1 MGRGDPIARRLMRAG
16 GYGKSLAMEALLGSN
31 NPNGNF
37 GPQQHTAIPTLVS
50 SHDRAKHST
59 TAISNKKNRVRAVLE
74 THSLPADSSA
84 RSFIS
89 LPSEIRNQIYDLL
102 YVFDEQLFVWD
113 TSACWGG
120 VTSEVAQN
128 LGLLF
133 SCRQVYWEAASV
145 LYQRNHFFVS
155 SWYEQ
160 AYFKRWSEQLCPRAQ
175 FLRHVTI
182 DYAALSSELEEDHG
196 PTWVVALDLLPLL
209 RLLWT
214 ESGAMLQVSI
224 ETSSYNDTPAIFNN
238 AFRSIAQEDQLNL
251 RRYSNLL
258 ASVILRVEG
267 TMGTVT
273 FASTTPEAN
282 VRSTFSCSDEGK
294 VATMSQIPWK
304 PELSAL
310 PASAYHAIIAY
321 VVQPTVKLFAGPLST
336 IRPLWKSPVFHVNR
350 KVRSD
355 ALYHAYRTTSFVF
368 MLASEG
374 LRPNFGGFSYIE
386 RLRMVRADSEN
397 EAQLWPH
404 GFASDVDL
412 LARNFQLLLEIS
424 VRPEDQD
431 MDDVRIDIIEL
442 LRATYQSRPSM
453 VITVRLRSSRDGVS
467 SNTQSSF
474 TLKQLRLNVFVVLS
488 QVFEDK
494 DYRKHGRCP
503 AVYINGKGHPVEL
516 VYHADDVI
524 RMLPDQSQ
532 VFKNQESILKKAK
545 RYEQSLRYQE
555 EFLHPEGC
563 ISLGKMWDSLKLMIW
578 PRKPSYAE

>member
-1 MGRGDPIARRLMRAG
+1 
-16 GYGKSLAMEALLGSN
+16 METRLGSN
-31 NPNGNF
+31 DPNGNF
-37 GPQQHTAIPTLVS
+37 GLQQHTAIS
-50 SHDRAKHST
+50 SLLSAHDRAKQST
-59 TAISNKKNRVRAVLE
+59 TAISNKKDRARAILE
-74 THSLPADSSA
+74 TYSLPADASA

-102 YVFDEQLFVWD
+102 YVLDEQLFVWD
-113 TSACWGG
+113 TGARWGG
-120 VTSEVAQN
+120 VESEAALN
-128 LGLLF
+128 FGLLF

-160 AYFKRWSEQLCPRAQ
+160 AYFKRWSEQLGPRAQ

-182 DYAALSSELEEDHG
+182 DYTALSSELEEDHG

-224 ETSSYNDTPAIFNN
+224 ETPSYNDAPAIFNN

-282 VRSTFSCSDEGK
+282 VQSTFSCSDEGK
-294 VATMSQIPWK
+294 LVTMSQIPRK

-310 PASAYHAIIAY
+310 PASVYHAIIAY
-321 VVQPTVKLFAGPLST
+321 AVQPTVKLFASPLST
-336 IRPLWKSPVFHVNR
+336 ILPPWKSPVFRVNR

-386 RLRMVRADSEN
+386 RLRMVRADSDN

-412 LARNFQLLLEIS
+412 LARNFQLLLETS

-431 MDDVRIDIIEL
+431 MDDVRINIIEL

-453 VITVRLRSSRDGVS
+453 VITVRLRSSCDVVS

-545 RYEQSLRYQE
+545 RYKQSLRYQE

-563 ISLGKMWDSLKLMIW
+563 ISLGKMWDSLTLMIW
-578 PRKPSYAE
+578 PRKPSYTEW